1 MPTTVVRIYDK
12 LSIAEQARD
21 QLLSSGFSSDRI
33 HLSSNQDEA
42 GPMENNFILDDKDT
56 GHGPRS
62 GPLHRFFGTE
72 ERTDAY
78 GSAHPVWHSSY
89 LLTVDTDDDEQLE
102 LASDIMERIGATD
115 SDESTARSRKPH

>member
-42 GPMENNFILDDKDT
+42 GPMENNFILDEKDT
-56 GHGPRS
+56 GGGPM
-62 GPLHRFFGTE
+62 HRFFGTE
-72 ERTDAY
+72 ERADAY
-78 GSAHPVWHSSY
+78 DNANPVWRSSY

-115 SDESTARSRKPH
+115 PDEKTAARRKPH

>member
-12 LSIAEQARD
+12 LSVAEQARD
-21 QLLSSGFSSDRI
+21 QLLSSGFPSERI
-33 HLSSNQDEA
+33 HLSSSMDEA
-42 GPMENNFILDDKDT
+42 GPVENNFILNEKDL
-56 GHGPRS
+56 GS
-62 GPLHRFFGTE
+62 GPPGSVLDRMLGNE

-78 GSAHPVWHSSY
+78 GNATPVWRSSY

-115 SDESTARSRKPH
+115 PDDRVARNRKSH